1 MIQKHCFWK
10 PFFYLCKKS
19 KATFMLPLNIQNETS
34 RLRAVVLGTAVNNGP
49 TPTAEEAYDPKSLE
63 HILAGTYPVEA
74 DMINEM
80 EAFNQVFKKYDVE
93 VFRPDVIPNYNQIF
107 SRDIGFVIDDV
118 FIKANILPDR
128 EKELDAIQYVID
140 HIDPKKVVRPP
151 EEVHIEGG
159 DVMLWN
165 DMNQTTNSI
174 LMIRPVAFRMN
185 EQTAVNN
192 YYQKVLENTTP
203 STVNAKAQ
211 NEFDAFVEK
220 LRKVGVNVIV
230 VEDTLDPDTPDS
242 IFPNNWISFHEN
254 GDVTLY
260 PMFAENRR
268 AERREDI
275 LDILEDKGFAIH
287 EIMDYTSAEED
298 GFFLEGTGSIVLDRD
313 NGKAYC
319 ALSPR
324 ADEELFIEFCE
335 DFDLAPVIFEAYQT
349 VNGER
354 KHMYHTNVM
363 MCIAETFAVVCADC
377 IDDKQERKMVL
388 DNLKAD
394 GKDIILVTE
403 DQVNNFA
410 GNMLQ
415 VKGKDDKRYLVMS
428 NSAYQSLTKAQIH
441 KIEEHCEI
449 LHANLD
455 TIEACGGGSARCMM
469 AEVFLP
475 VFMIYS

>member
-1 MIQKHCFWK
+1 
-10 PFFYLCKKS
+10 
-19 KATFMLPLNIQNETS
+19 
-34 RLRAVVLGTAVNNGP
+34 
-49 TPTAEEAYDPKSLE
+49 
-63 HILAGTYPVEA
+63 
-74 DMINEM
+74 
-80 EAFNQVFKKYDVE
+80 
-93 VFRPDVIPNYNQIF
+93 
-107 SRDIGFVIDDV
+107 
-118 FIKANILPDR
+118 
-128 EKELDAIQYVID
+128 
-140 HIDPKKVVRPP
+140 
-151 EEVHIEGG
+151 
-159 DVMLWN
+159 
-165 DMNQTTNSI
+165 MNQTTNTI

-192 YYQKVLENTTP
+192 YYQKVLDNTTP
-203 STVNAKAQ
+203 ATVNAKAQ
-211 NEFDAFVEK
+211 KEFDAFVEK
-220 LRKVGVNVIV
+220 LQKVGVNVIV
-230 VEDTLDPDTPDS
+230 VDDTPDPDTPDS

-268 AERREDI
+268 LERREDI
-275 LDILEDKGFAIH
+275 LDILEEKGFVIN
-287 EIMDYTSAEED
+287 EIMDYTSAEDD
-298 GFFLEGTGSIVLDRD
+298 GLFLEGTGSILLDRD
-313 NGKAYC
+313 NAKAYC

-354 KHMYHTNVM
+354 KHIYHTNVM
-363 MCIAETFAVVCADC
+363 MCLAETFAVICADC

-388 DNLKAD
+388 DNLRAD
-394 GKDIILVTE
+394 GKDIILITE

-415 VKGKDDKRYLVMS
+415 VKGKDNKRYLVMS
-428 NSAYQSLTKAQIH
+428 NSAHQSLTKTQLH

-449 LHANLD
+449 ISSSLD

-475 VFMIYS
+475 QA